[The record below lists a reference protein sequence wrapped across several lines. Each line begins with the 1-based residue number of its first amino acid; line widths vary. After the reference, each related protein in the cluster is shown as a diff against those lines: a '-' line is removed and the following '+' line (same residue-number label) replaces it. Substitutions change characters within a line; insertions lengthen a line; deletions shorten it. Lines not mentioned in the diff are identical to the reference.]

1 MVLMTTVVASTSMEV
16 TEMPVVRKNI
26 LRNDAVRDAYI
37 DGVKLLKAEVSPF
50 STTDFGIA
58 GPPAQVRTY
67 DLFVIWHILAM
78 RTAVPPGGNPDIRN
92 AAHRG
97 PIFLPWH
104 RVMLSLME
112 ANFQRVLGDPAFG
125 LPYWDWTEDMER
137 GNPKGSDFWKPSCMG
152 GSGPTVIDGP
162 FAFNQ
167 ADPDTF
173 RVRITTN
180 SSLALVRTSRGLR
193 RALGVDAP
201 NVPSKADVDALFDV
215 VPPGGD
221 PDLATYDFAPWDVG
235 SIGFRNRL
243 EGFNPFGLH
252 NLVHVF
258 IGRDMGVAS
267 SPNDPAFYLH
277 HCNVDRLWEAW
288 MDRNGRKYLP
298 DQSAPAILRGHR
310 LKDPI
315 VSPLGPAATPET
327 VLDPTALYTYD
338 RLP

>member
-1 MVLMTTVVASTSMEV
+1 MA
-16 TEMPVVRKNI
+16 VVRKNI
-26 LRNDAVRDAYI
+26 LKDTAARDAYI
-37 DGVKLLKAEVSPF
+37 SGVKLLKAEDSTF

-58 GPPAQVRTY
+58 GPPAPVRTY

-78 RTAVPPGGNPDIRN
+78 RTSVPPGGDPDIRN

-112 ANFQRVLGDPAFG
+112 ANFQRALGDPSFG
-125 LPYWDWTEDMER
+125 LPYWDWTQDTELGD
-137 GNPKGSDFWKPSCMG
+137 PKDSAIWKPSCMG
-152 GSGPTVIDGP
+152 GSGPAPFGGTVADGP
-162 FAFNQ
+162 FAFNE

-180 SSLALVRTSRGLR
+180 SSLTLVRTSRGLR

-215 VPPGGD
+215 SPPTGD
-221 PDLATYDFAPWDVG
+221 PALATYDFSPWNVD
-235 SIGFRNRL
+235 STGFRNRL

-258 IGRDMGVAS
+258 IGRDMGLAS

-277 HCNVDRLWEAW
+277 HCNVDRVWEGW
-288 MDRNGRKYLP
+288 MDRNGRNYLP
-298 DQSAPAILRGHR
+298 DQSAPQILRGHR

-315 VSPLGPAATPET
+315 VSPLGSAATPET
-327 VLDPTALYTYD
+327 VLDPTALYSYD
-338 RLP
+338 LLP

>member
-1 MVLMTTVVASTSMEV
+1 MA
-16 TEMPVVRKNI
+16 VRKNI
-26 LRNDAVRDAYI
+26 LQDDAVREAFI
-37 DGVKLLKAEVSPF
+37 SGVKQLKAEPSPF

-58 GPPAQVRTY
+58 GAPGQVRTY

-78 RTAVPPGGNPDIRN
+78 RTAVPPGGDPDIRN

-112 ANFQRVLGDPAFG
+112 ANLQRVLKDASFG
-125 LPYWDWTEDMER
+125 LPYWDWTDDMER
-137 GNPKGSDFWKPSCMG
+137 GDPGVSAFWEPSCMG
-152 GSGPTVIDGP
+152 GSGTGPFDTVSDGP
-162 FAFNQ
+162 FGFDE

-180 SSLALVRTSRGLR
+180 SSLNMVRTSRGLR
-193 RALGVDAP
+193 RALGVDEGR
-201 NVPSKADVDALFDV
+201 VPSKADVDALFDV
-215 VPPGGD
+215 RPPPDGD
-221 PDLATYDFAPWDVG
+221 PDLTTYDFPPWDAS

-258 IGRDMGVAS
+258 IGRDMSLAS

-277 HCNVDRLWEAW
+277 HCNVDRLWEGW
-288 MDRNGRKYLP
+288 MDRNGRDYLP

-310 LKDPI
+310 LRDPI

-327 VLDPTALYTYD
+327 VLDLTALYTYD